1 MKIKN
6 YLSLIT
12 ILFTL
17 LFISCASLSNESAS
31 KNTDK
36 TGKNELYKEI
46 EEANA
51 LKGFVPFLGNY
62 TSRSMIPASMEF
74 FYIPL
79 NKIMTA
85 ENTYDFSLL
94 ESNLEKIKE
103 HGNQTIFRV
112 YLDYPDEPN
121 GTPDFFWD
129 LGIEKIYYKSDN
141 GICYFP
147 DYTNQKCMDLICDCI
162 RELGKKYDGD
172 PRIAYIFAGFVGHW
186 GEWHNYMY
194 TQTPGHQGEKMPN
207 DTQKAQFVKTFGES
221 FRKTSVLVRTA
232 FTSALNDYPNIGF
245 HDDSFTQDTIGSDA
259 WNFMPGLRQTGM
271 TSRWKSAAIG
281 GEFRPEHQA
290 PFVYG
295 INMPSGYQNYEKCL
309 KETHCSWLLFDRAF
323 GQGSTTAKERLRKA
337 SNQSGYDLYCK
348 EMNMEVAENELLVD
362 ISIANVGIAPVYY
375 NWNPVLALE
384 KDGKLIFIWKTPFED
399 WDLPSILPDSYKDYS
414 CKLKLPENLSSD
426 KLAGYKLV
434 LGIPNPMENGVPLKL
449 SNTSLNQD
457 YPGFITI
464 GEF

>member
-1 MKIKN
+1 MKIRN

-103 HGNQTIFRV
+103 HGNQTIFRA

-141 GICYFP
+141 GTCYFP
-147 DYTNQKCMDLICDCI
+147 DYTNQKCIDIICNCI

-207 DTQKAQFVKTFGES
+207 EEQKAQFVKTFAES
-221 FRKTSVLVRTA
+221 FTKTSVVVRTP
-232 FTSALNDYPNIGF
+232 FSKALNEYQYIGF
-245 HDDSFTQDTIGSDA
+245 HDDSFTQDTIGSDGYF
-259 WNFMPGLRQTGM
+259 FMPQLKRTNM
-271 TSRWKSAAIG
+271 TSRWQTAAIG
-281 GEFRPEHQA
+281 GEFRPEHQVA
-290 PFVYG
+290 FIYG
-295 INMPSGYQNYEKCL
+295 KNKPAGYQNYEKCV
-309 KETHCSWLLFDRAF
+309 KATHCSWLLFDRAF
-323 GQGSTTAKERLRKA
+323 YQGSKNTSERLLTENNKL
-337 SNQSGYDLYCK
+337 GYDLYCSQINT
-348 EMNMEVAENELLVD
+348 ELSGNEISVS
-362 ISIANVGIAPVYY
+362 ISISNVGIAPVYY
-375 NWNPVLALE
+375 NWQPVMALV
-384 KDGKLIFIWKTPFED
+384 KDGNIVISWDSPFEN
-399 WDLPSILPDSYKDYS
+399 WNLPSIMPECKEDYS
-414 CKLKLPENLSSD
+414 AKVSLPFDFEAQNLT
-426 KLAGYKLV
+426 GCKLV
-434 LGIPNPMENGVPLKL
+434 LGIPNPMENGIPLKF
-449 SNTSLNQD
+449 SNTNLNQD
-457 YPGFITI
+457 YPGYITI

>member
-1 MKIKN
+1 MKIRN

-348 EMNMEVAENELLVD
+348 EMNVEVAENELLVD
-362 ISIANVGIAPVYY
+362 ISIANVEIAPVYY
-375 NWNPVLALE
+375 NWQPLLAIVKE
-384 KDGKLIFIWKTPFED
+384 GNIVCSWDSPFEN
-399 WDLPSILPDSYKDYS
+399 WNLPSILPE
-414 CKLKLPENLSSD
+414 CKEDFSVKVELPAGLEVENLS
-426 KLAGYKLV
+426 GCKLV

>member
-31 KNTDK
+31 KNTEK

-85 ENTYDFSLL
+85 EDTYDFSLL

-207 DTQKAQFVKTFGES
+207 NTQKAQFVKTFGES

-323 GQGSTTAKERLRKA
+323 GQGSTTAKERLQKA

-348 EMNMEVAENELLVD
+348 EMNVEVAENGLLVD
-362 ISIANVGIAPVYY
+362 ISIANVGIAPIYY
-375 NWNPVLALE
+375 NWQPLLVLVKE
-384 KDGKLIFIWKTPFED
+384 GNIVCSWDSPFEN
-399 WDLPSILPDSYKDYS
+399 WNLPSILPE
-414 CKLKLPENLSSD
+414 CKEDFSVKVELPAGLEVENLS
-426 KLAGYKLV
+426 GCKLV
-434 LGIPNPMENGVPLKL
+434 LGIPNPMENGVPVKL
-449 SNTSLNQD
+449 SNISLNQD

-464 GEF
+464 GQF